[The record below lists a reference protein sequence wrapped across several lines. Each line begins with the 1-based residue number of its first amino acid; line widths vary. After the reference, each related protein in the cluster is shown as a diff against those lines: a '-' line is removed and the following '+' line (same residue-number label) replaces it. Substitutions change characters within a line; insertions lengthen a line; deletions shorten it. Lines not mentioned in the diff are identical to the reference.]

1 MSEVKV
7 LDNGNILMTVPISFR
22 FRSGRKRV
30 IFPENDTLG
39 IDPLVMNLARA
50 FRWQALIDSGTYRNT
65 IELAEAI
72 GKDPAFVARTIRL
85 TLLAPEIVHAIL
97 IGSLRESIPIEKLRK
112 EMPVRWMDQKK
123 LFGIKL
129 RSMSNVTM
137 GVSAPKTWNADTH

>member
-7 LDNGNILMTVPISFR
+7 LDNGNILVAVPISLR

-30 IFPENDTLG
+30 IFQENDTPE

-65 IELAEAI
+65 VDLAKAI
-72 GKDPAFVARTIRL
+72 GKDHAFVARITRL

-97 IGSLRESIPIEKLRK
+97 AGTIQRSIPMEQLRK
-112 EMPVRWMDQKK
+112 EMPVRWADQKK
-123 LFGIKL
+123 LFGFE
-129 RSMSNVTM
+129 
-137 GVSAPKTWNADTH
+137 

>member
-65 IELAEAI
+65 VDLAEAI
-72 GKDPAFVARTIRL
+72 GKDPAFVARMIRL

-97 IGSLRESIPIEKLRK
+97 AGTLQKSIPINMLSKT
-112 EMPVRWMDQKK
+112 MPERWADQKK
-123 LFGIKL
+123 LFGFE
-129 RSMSNVTM
+129 
-137 GVSAPKTWNADTH
+137 